1 MHVQSSRLSGALQD
15 NALGLARSRE
25 QIPEQR
31 DIAAPGGIG
40 KLNVCQDT
48 KLDYFAGPL
57 PQVVYKVV
65 GNPNV
70 RVNCK
75 RNP

>member
-1 MHVQSSRLSGALQD
+1 
-15 NALGLARSRE
+15 
-25 QIPEQR
+25 
-31 DIAAPGGIG
+31 
-40 KLNVCQDT
+40 VCQDT